1 MTVPALIFRYLARPG
16 SASFA
21 TAMAMA
27 VVLAAITAVI
37 VLLIDRVRGAE
48 TGMF

>member
-1 MTVPALIFRYLARPG
+1 LIFRYLARPG
-16 SASFA
+16 SSGFA

-27 VVLAAITAVI
+27 VVLAVITAII
-37 VLLIDRVRGAE
+37 VLLIDRVRGAQ